1 MGFHIPKSKHK
12 DMRNF
17 EVGISLEHFIINLLL
32 QKSKNMLWIF
42 NEFFFSKFQ
51 SYTDPFNV
59 RNCYLVG
66 LNDLDGS
73 QSHVQDV
80 QAAYLNDLIEIG
92 VTGMYEN

>member
-1 MGFHIPKSKHK
+1 MHNSEFL
-12 DMRNF
+12 MR
-17 EVGISLEHFIINLLL
+17 LL
-32 QKSKNMLWIF
+32 F
-42 NEFFFSKFQ
+42 YTKFQ

-73 QSHVQDV
+73 QSNVQDV

-92 VTGMYEN
+92 VTGMYKM